1 MKVRVERTIFKCSL
15 EPFVENDIR
24 IMVRKGLSVRTSAIS
39 AKSVAS
45 FNMKE
50 NVFSQCTGADKGGV
64 IRLDSSNLID
74 YYSEFYSK
82 ISFY

>member
-1 MKVRVERTIFKCSL
+1 MKVRVERNIFKCSL

-24 IMVRKGLSVRTSAIS
+24 IMVRKGLSVRTSAIY
-39 AKSVAS
+39 AKSVES

-50 NVFSQCTGADKGGV
+50 NVFSLCTGADKGGV

-82 ISFY
+82 TPMY

>member
-1 MKVRVERTIFKCSL
+1 L
-15 EPFVENDIR
+15 EPFVEKDIR
-24 IMVRKGLSVRTSAIS
+24 DMVRKGLSVRTSAIY
-39 AKSVAS
+39 ANSVAS

-50 NVFSQCTGADKGGV
+50 NVFSQCTGSDKGGV

-82 ISFY
+82 SPMN